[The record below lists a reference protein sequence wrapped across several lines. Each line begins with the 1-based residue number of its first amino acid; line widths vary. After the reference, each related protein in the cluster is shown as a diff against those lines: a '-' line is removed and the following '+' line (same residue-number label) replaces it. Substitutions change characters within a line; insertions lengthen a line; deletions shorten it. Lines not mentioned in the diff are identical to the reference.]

1 MKTTI
6 LAMVT
11 AAAALTVAPLLAGT
25 AQADPTRL
33 AQVDINIGGSRPG
46 SSSSTAA
53 ARRRDRAPPPSGRG
67 DHAPSLVI
75 GKDVGLLVPALR
87 RSGLK
92 VARTGRAMVPDR
104 GHFLGR

>member
-11 AAAALTVAPLLAGT
+11 AAAALMVAPLLAGT

-46 SSSSTAA
+46 VVVE
-53 ARRRDRAPPPSGRG
+53 RRRPV
-67 DHAPSLVI
+67 VI
-75 GKDVGLLVPALR
+75 EHRRRPAVVIEQRRRPGVVIETEGR
-87 RSGLK
+87 RSY
-92 VARTGRAMVPDR
+92 R
-104 GHFLGR
+104 

>member
-11 AAAALTVAPLLAGT
+11 AAAALMVAPLLAGT

-46 SSSSTAA
+46 VVVEH
-53 ARRRDRAPPPSGRG
+53 RRRPAVVVEHRRRPAV
-67 DHAPSLVI
+67 VI
-75 GKDVGLLVPALR
+75 EHRRRPAVVIEHHRRPGVVVETEGR
-87 RSGLK
+87 RSY
-92 VARTGRAMVPDR
+92 R
-104 GHFLGR
+104 

>member
-6 LAMVT
+6 LALVT

-46 SSSSTAA
+46 VVVEH
-53 ARRRDRAPPPSGRG
+53 RRRPAV
-67 DHAPSLVI
+67 VI
-75 GKDVGLLVPALR
+75 ERRRPAVVIQERRRPGVVIETEGR
-87 RSGLK
+87 RSY
-92 VARTGRAMVPDR
+92 RY
-104 GHFLGR
+104 

>member
-46 SSSSTAA
+46 VVVEH
-53 ARRRDRAPPPSGRG
+53 RRRPAV
-67 DHAPSLVI
+67 VI
-75 GKDVGLLVPALR
+75 ERRRPAVVIQERRRPGVVIETEGR
-87 RSGLK
+87 RSY
-92 VARTGRAMVPDR
+92 RY
-104 GHFLGR
+104 